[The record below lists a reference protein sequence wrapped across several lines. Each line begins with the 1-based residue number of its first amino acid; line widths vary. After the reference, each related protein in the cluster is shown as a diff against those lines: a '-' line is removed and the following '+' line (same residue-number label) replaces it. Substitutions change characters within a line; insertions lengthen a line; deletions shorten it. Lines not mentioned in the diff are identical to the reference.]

1 MTGREAPT
9 LTVAFDGEERKF
21 APGHDIHVGRDIHAD
36 VRITHPLVSRIHL
49 LIRFDGNRWIAQ
61 DEHSLNGIFVSGRQV
76 GWVEVRDDTVINL
89 GDPGGPRLTFAV
101 GDRGGSETQLGIA
114 PPTMRGY
121 APGAGPHTGAH
132 PTGSHQFGSGPQPY
146 QAAPQHYPTG
156 GYQSAPHNYGQP
168 PAGYTGPTGP
178 TYPRQQY
185 PPAPPVPA
193 PPMPPAP
200 QYRPAVPA
208 AESPG
213 EPLGTRAMRALGL
226 GGAPKPTPGAITV
239 GRAPDNTI
247 VINDVLASRHHAL
260 LLPTPDGLEIQDL
273 HTINGT
279 FVNGVQVEQ
288 ATLREGDTVT
298 VGNVDL
304 VVQDGTLVTKTT
316 ATRVG
321 GLEVQAIDFTVEG
334 GKKLLD
340 AISFSAEPGTLT
352 AVIGPSGAGKSTLA
366 RLVVGI
372 TSPSAGKVNFE
383 GHNVHAE
390 YAVMRN
396 RIGMVPQ
403 DDVVHPQLT
412 VSQALHYAAELRLPP
427 DTTREDREQ
436 VVTRVLE
443 ELDMTKHADTRVDKL
458 SGGQRKRASVA
469 MELLTGPSLLVLDEP
484 TSGLDPALD
493 RQVMSLMRQLADAG
507 RVVIVVTHSLTYLS
521 YCDQVLLL
529 APGGKTAFC
538 GPPRDIGKE
547 MGTTDWADIFANA
560 ASDPDGVHHAY
571 LSRHPAADRPAT
583 APVKPGDLGKPP
595 KTSMLRQVS
604 TVARRQGRLI
614 IADRGYFFFLAV
626 LPFVLAALVL
636 CVPGTAGLNIATPED
651 PNEPGLLLALTNLGA
666 SFLGL
671 ALTIRDLIGERVIFR
686 REQAVGMSA
695 TAYLLAKVITFCGAA
710 ILQSIIMTTIIVM
723 VRGGPTQGAV
733 LLGNASFELWVA
745 VAATACAATVLGLA
759 LSSLATSAEQVMPM
773 LVIATMTQIVFSGGL
788 IPVTGRAG
796 LEQLSF
802 LFPSRWG
809 FAATAVTSDLRKL
822 VPIGPQDEL
831 WNHDAKTWLF
841 DMAMLGVISLVLA
854 AFVRWRIR
862 LKS

>member
-9 LTVAFDGEERKF
+9 LTVVFDGDERKF
-21 APGHDIHVGRDIHAD
+21 APGHDIHIGRDIHAD

-49 LIRFDGNRWIAQ
+49 IIRFVDGKWIAEDQ
-61 DEHSLNGIFVSGRQV
+61 RSLNGIFVNGRQV

-89 GDPGGPRLTFAV
+89 GDPGGPRMTFAL
-101 GDRGGSETQLGIA
+101 GGLGSETQLGIA
-114 PPTMRGY
+114 PPTMRGPASGLQPASY
-121 APGAGPHTGAH
+121 TG
-132 PTGSHQFGSGPQPY
+132 TQ
-146 QAAPQHYPTG
+146 QHYPTG
-156 GYQSAPHNYGQP
+156 GYPSGPQTYGQP
-168 PAGYTGPTGP
+168 PSQQHPYGAPPAGPPTYGTPSTSGPTR
-178 TYPRQQY
+178 PRQQY
-185 PPAPPVPA
+185 PSAPTPI
-193 PPMPPAP
+193 
-200 QYRPAVPA
+200 PA
-208 AESPG
+208 AHSG
-213 EPLGTRAMRALGL
+213 EPVEPFGTRAMRALGIG
-226 GGAPKPTPGAITV
+226 GGAPKPSPGAVTV

-247 VINDVLASRHHAL
+247 VVNDVLASRHHAL
-260 LLPTPDGLEIQDL
+260 LLPTASGLEIQDL

-288 ATLREGDTVT
+288 ATVREGDTVT
-298 VGNVDL
+298 IGNVDL
-304 VVQDGTLVTKTT
+304 VVQDGTLVKPTI

-321 GLEVQAIDFTVEG
+321 GLEVQGIDFTVEG

-340 AISFSAEPGTLT
+340 NISFSAGPGSLT

-366 RLVVGI
+366 RLIVGN
-372 TSPSAGKVNFE
+372 TQPSAGKVSFE
-383 GHNVHAE
+383 GHGVHAE

-427 DTTREDREQ
+427 DTSKEDREQ
-436 VVTRVLE
+436 VVSRVLE
-443 ELDMTKHADTRVDKL
+443 ELEMTKHAETRVDKL

-469 MELLTGPSLLVLDEP
+469 MELLTGPSLLILDEP

-507 RVVIVVTHSLTYLS
+507 RVVVVVTHSLTYLS

-529 APGGKTAFC
+529 APGGKTAYC
-538 GPPRDIGKE
+538 GPPRGINQE

-560 ASDPDGVHHAY
+560 AADPDGVHQAY
-571 LSRHPAADRPAT
+571 LTRHPAANNPVT

-595 KTSMLRQVS
+595 KTSLLRQIS

-614 IADRGYFFFLAV
+614 LADRGYFIFLAL
-626 LPFVLAALVL
+626 LPFVLAGLVL
-636 CVPGTAGLNIATPED
+636 SVPGSAGFNVALPDN

-686 REQAVGMSA
+686 REQAVGLSA
-695 TAYLLAKVITFCGAA
+695 TAYLLAKIITYCGAA
-710 ILQSIIMTTIIVM
+710 IVQSAVMTAVIVL

-745 VAATACAATVLGLA
+745 VAATACAATVLGLV

-796 LEQLSF
+796 LEQFSF

-809 FAATAVTSDLRKL
+809 FAATASTTDLRKL
-822 VPIGPQDEL
+822 VPVGPQDEL
-831 WNHDAKTWLF
+831 WNHDAGTWLF
-841 DMAMLGVISLVLA
+841 DMGILALLALAMA

-862 LKS
+862 LKG

>member
-9 LTVAFDGEERKF
+9 LTVVFDGDERKF
-21 APGHDIHVGRDIHAD
+21 APGHDIHIGRDIHAD

-49 LIRFDGNRWIAQ
+49 IIRFVDGKWIAEDQ
-61 DEHSLNGIFVSGRQV
+61 RSLNGIFVNGRQV

-89 GDPGGPRLTFAV
+89 GDPGGPRMTFAL
-101 GDRGGSETQLGIA
+101 GGLGSETQLGIA
-114 PPTMRGY
+114 PPTMRGP
-121 APGAGPHTGAH
+121 ASGLQPASHTG
-132 PTGSHQFGSGPQPY
+132 TQQ
-146 QAAPQHYPTG
+146 QHHPTG
-156 GYQSAPHNYGQP
+156 GYPSGPQTYGQP
-168 PAGYTGPTGP
+168 GPQTYGQQHPYGAPPSAPQTYGTSGPTR
-178 TYPRQQY
+178 PRQQY
-185 PPAPPVPA
+185 PSAPTPIPA
-193 PPMPPAP
+193 
-200 QYRPAVPA
+200 
-208 AESPG
+208 EHSG
-213 EPLGTRAMRALGL
+213 EPVEPFGTRAMRALGIG
-226 GGAPKPTPGAITV
+226 GGAPKPSPGAVTV

-247 VINDVLASRHHAL
+247 VVNDVLASRHHAL
-260 LLPTPDGLEIQDL
+260 LLPTAGGLEIQDL

-288 ATLREGDTVT
+288 ATVREGDTVT
-298 VGNVDL
+298 IGNVDL
-304 VVQDGTLVTKTT
+304 VVQNGTLVKPTM

-321 GLEVQAIDFTVEG
+321 GLEVQGIDFTVEG

-340 AISFSAEPGTLT
+340 NISFSAGPGSLT

-366 RLVVGI
+366 RLIVGN
-372 TSPSAGKVNFE
+372 TQPSAGKVSFE
-383 GHNVHAE
+383 GHGVHAE

-427 DTTREDREQ
+427 DTSKEDREQ
-436 VVTRVLE
+436 VVSRVLE
-443 ELDMTKHADTRVDKL
+443 ELEMTKHAETRVDKL

-469 MELLTGPSLLVLDEP
+469 MELLTGPSLLILDEP

-507 RVVIVVTHSLTYLS
+507 RVVVVVTHSLTYLS

-529 APGGKTAFC
+529 APGGKTAYC
-538 GPPRDIGKE
+538 GPPRTINQE

-560 ASDPDGVHHAY
+560 AADPDGVHQAY
-571 LSRHPAADRPAT
+571 LTRHPAANKPVT
-583 APVKPGDLGKPP
+583 APVTPGDLGKPP
-595 KTSMLRQVS
+595 KTSLLRQVS

-614 IADRGYFFFLAV
+614 LADRGYFIFLAL
-626 LPFVLAALVL
+626 LPFVLAGLVL
-636 CVPGTAGLNIATPED
+636 SVPGSAGFNVALPDN

-686 REQAVGMSA
+686 REQAVGLSA
-695 TAYLLAKVITFCGAA
+695 TAYLLAKIITYCGAA
-710 ILQSIIMTTIIVM
+710 IVQSAIMTAVIVI

-733 LLGNASFELWVA
+733 LLGNANFELWVA
-745 VAATACAATVLGLA
+745 VAATACAATVLGLV

-796 LEQLSF
+796 LEQFSF

-809 FAATAVTSDLRKL
+809 FAATAVTTDLRKL
-822 VPIGPQDEL
+822 VPVGPQDEL
-831 WNHDAKTWLF
+831 WNHNASTWLF
-841 DMAMLGVISLVLA
+841 DMGILTLLALVMA
-854 AFVRWRIR
+854 GFVRWRIR
-862 LKS
+862 LKG

>member
-9 LTVAFDGEERKF
+9 LTVVFDGDERKF
-21 APGHDIHVGRDIHAD
+21 APGHDIHIGRDIHAD

-49 LIRFDGNRWIAQ
+49 IIRFVDGKWIAEDQ
-61 DEHSLNGIFVSGRQV
+61 RSLNGIFVNGRQV

-89 GDPGGPRLTFAV
+89 GDPGGPRMTFAL
-101 GDRGGSETQLGIA
+101 GGLGSETQLGIA
-114 PPTMRGY
+114 PPTMRGPASGLQPASY
-121 APGAGPHTGAH
+121 TG
-132 PTGSHQFGSGPQPY
+132 TQ
-146 QAAPQHYPTG
+146 QHYPTG
-156 GYQSAPHNYGQP
+156 DYPSGPQTYGQP
-168 PAGYTGPTGP
+168 GPQTYGQQHPYGAPPSAPQTYGTSGPTR
-178 TYPRQQY
+178 PRQQY
-185 PPAPPVPA
+185 PSAPTPIPA
-193 PPMPPAP
+193 
-200 QYRPAVPA
+200 
-208 AESPG
+208 EHSG
-213 EPLGTRAMRALGL
+213 EPVEPFGTRAMRALGIG
-226 GGAPKPTPGAITV
+226 GGAPKPSPGAVTV

-247 VINDVLASRHHAL
+247 VVNDVLASRHHAL
-260 LLPTPDGLEIQDL
+260 LLPTAGGLEIQDL

-288 ATLREGDTVT
+288 ATVREGDTVT
-298 VGNVDL
+298 IGNVDL
-304 VVQDGTLVTKTT
+304 VVQNGTLVKPTM

-321 GLEVQAIDFTVEG
+321 GLEVQGIDFTVEG

-340 AISFSAEPGTLT
+340 NISFSAGPGSLT

-366 RLVVGI
+366 RLIVGN
-372 TSPSAGKVNFE
+372 TQPSAGKVSFE
-383 GHNVHAE
+383 GHGVHAE

-427 DTTREDREQ
+427 DTSKEDREQ
-436 VVTRVLE
+436 VVSRVLE
-443 ELDMTKHADTRVDKL
+443 ELEMTKHAETRVDKL

-469 MELLTGPSLLVLDEP
+469 MELLTGPSLLILDEP

-507 RVVIVVTHSLTYLS
+507 RVVVVVTHSLTYLS

-529 APGGKTAFC
+529 APGGKTAYC
-538 GPPRDIGKE
+538 GPPRTINQE

-560 ASDPDGVHHAY
+560 AADPDGVHQAY
-571 LSRHPAADRPAT
+571 LTRHPAANKPVT
-583 APVKPGDLGKPP
+583 APVTPGDLGKPP
-595 KTSMLRQVS
+595 KTSLLRQVS

-614 IADRGYFFFLAV
+614 LADRGYFIFLAL
-626 LPFVLAALVL
+626 LPFVLAGLVL
-636 CVPGTAGLNIATPED
+636 SVPGSAGFNVALPDN

-686 REQAVGMSA
+686 REQAVGLSA
-695 TAYLLAKVITFCGAA
+695 TAYLLAKIITYCGAA
-710 ILQSIIMTTIIVM
+710 IVQSAIMTAVIVI

-733 LLGNASFELWVA
+733 LLGNANFELWVA
-745 VAATACAATVLGLA
+745 IAATACAATVLGLV

-796 LEQLSF
+796 LEQFSF

-809 FAATAVTSDLRKL
+809 FAATAVTTDLRKL
-822 VPIGPQDEL
+822 VPVGPQDEL
-831 WNHDAKTWLF
+831 WNHNASTWLF
-841 DMAMLGVISLVLA
+841 DMGILTLLALVMA
-854 AFVRWRIR
+854 GFVRWRIR
-862 LKS
+862 LKG

>member
-9 LTVAFDGEERKF
+9 LTVAFDGDERKF

-49 LIRFDGNRWIAQ
+49 VIRYDGQRWIAEDQ
-61 DEHSLNGIFVSGRQV
+61 RSLNGIFVNGRQV
-76 GWVEVRDDTVINL
+76 GWTEVRDDTVINL
-89 GDPGGPRLTFAV
+89 GDPGGPRLTFAL
-101 GDRGGSETQLGIA
+101 GGLGGETQMGIA

-121 APGAGPHTGAH
+121 ASGAQPTQQPHYTGTQPYQGAPPYQSGYQPAPQSAQHNYSQPPPAAH
-132 PTGSHQFGSGPQPY
+132 PYGNQSGPQ
-146 QAAPQHYPTG
+146 T
-156 GYQSAPHNYGQP
+156 YGT
-168 PAGYTGPTGP
+168 AGPTR
-178 TYPRQQY
+178 PRQPY
-185 PPAPPVPA
+185 PSEPIPAP
-193 PPMPPAP
+193 
-200 QYRPAVPA
+200 A
-208 AESPG
+208 AARESV

-226 GGAPKPTPGAITV
+226 GGAPKPTAGAITV
-239 GRAPDNTI
+239 GRAPDNNI
-247 VINDVLASRHHAL
+247 VVNDVLASRHHAI
-260 LLPTPDGLEIQDL
+260 LLPSPGGLEIQDL

-288 ATLREGDTVT
+288 STLREGDTVT
-298 VGNVDL
+298 IGNVDL
-304 VVQDGTLVTKTT
+304 VVQGGTLVRPTI

-321 GLEVQAIDFTVEG
+321 GLEVQGIDFTVEG

-340 AISFSAEPGTLT
+340 DISFSAGPGSLT

-366 RLVVGI
+366 RLIVGN
-372 TSPSAGKVNFE
+372 TSPTAGKVSFE
-383 GHNVHAE
+383 GHGVHAE

-427 DTTREDREQ
+427 DTTKEDREQ
-436 VVTRVLE
+436 VVSRVLE
-443 ELDMTKHADTRVDKL
+443 ELEMTKHAETRVDKL

-469 MELLTGPSLLVLDEP
+469 MELLTGPSLLILDEP

-507 RVVIVVTHSLTYLS
+507 RVVVVVTHSLTYLS

-529 APGGKTAFC
+529 APGGKTAYC
-538 GPPRDIGKE
+538 GPPRGLGDE
-547 MGTTDWADIFANA
+547 MGTTDWADIFANVA
-560 ASDPDGVHHAY
+560 ADPDGAQQAY
-571 LSRHPAADRPAT
+571 LSRHPAESRPVT

-595 KTSMLRQVS
+595 KTSLLRQIS

-614 IADRGYFFFLAV
+614 IADRGYFIFLAV
-626 LPFVLAALVL
+626 LPFVLAGLVL
-636 CVPGTAGLNIATPED
+636 SVPGDSGFGFANPQGDA

-686 REQAVGMSA
+686 REQAVGLSA
-695 TAYLLAKVITFCGAA
+695 TAYLLAKIITYCGAA
-710 ILQSIIMTTIIVM
+710 IVQSAIMTAIIVM
-723 VRGGPTQGAV
+723 VRGGPTRGAV

-745 VAATACAATVLGLA
+745 VAATACAATILGLA
-759 LSSLATSAEQVMPM
+759 LSSVASSADQVMPM

-796 LEQLSF
+796 LEQFSF

-809 FAATAVTSDLRKL
+809 FAATASTVDLHA
-822 VPIGPQDEL
+822 VAPVVADDSL
-831 WNHDAKTWLF
+831 WRHDAGTWLY
-841 DMAMLGVISLVLA
+841 DMAILGLVSLVLA
-854 AFVRWRIR
+854 GFVRWRLR
-862 LKS
+862 LKA

>member
-9 LTVAFDGEERKF
+9 LTVVFDGDERKF
-21 APGHDIHVGRDIHAD
+21 APGHDIHIGRDIHAD

-49 LIRFDGNRWIAQ
+49 IIRFVDGKWIAEDQ
-61 DEHSLNGIFVSGRQV
+61 RSLNGIFVNGRQV

-89 GDPGGPRLTFAV
+89 GDPGGPRMTFAL
-101 GDRGGSETQLGIA
+101 GGLGSETQLGIA
-114 PPTMRGY
+114 PPTMRGPASGLQPASY
-121 APGAGPHTGAH
+121 TG
-132 PTGSHQFGSGPQPY
+132 TQ
-146 QAAPQHYPTG
+146 QHYPTG
-156 GYQSAPHNYGQP
+156 DYPSGPQTYGQP
-168 PAGYTGPTGP
+168 GPQTYGQQHPYGAPPSAPQTYGTSGPTR
-178 TYPRQQY
+178 PRQQY
-185 PPAPPVPA
+185 PSAPTPIPA
-193 PPMPPAP
+193 
-200 QYRPAVPA
+200 
-208 AESPG
+208 EHSG
-213 EPLGTRAMRALGL
+213 EPVEPFGTRAMRALGIG
-226 GGAPKPTPGAITV
+226 GGAPKPSPGAVTV

-247 VINDVLASRHHAL
+247 VVNDVLASRHHAL
-260 LLPTPDGLEIQDL
+260 LLPTAGGLEIQDL

-288 ATLREGDTVT
+288 ATVREGDTVT
-298 VGNVDL
+298 IGNVDL
-304 VVQDGTLVTKTT
+304 VVQNGTLVKPTM

-321 GLEVQAIDFTVEG
+321 GLEVQGIDFTVEG

-340 AISFSAEPGTLT
+340 NISFSAGPGSLT

-366 RLVVGI
+366 RLIVGN
-372 TSPSAGKVNFE
+372 TQPSAGKVSFE
-383 GHNVHAE
+383 GHGVHAE

-427 DTTREDREQ
+427 DTSKEDREQ
-436 VVTRVLE
+436 VVSRVLE
-443 ELDMTKHADTRVDKL
+443 ELEMTKHAETRVDKL

-469 MELLTGPSLLVLDEP
+469 MELLTGPSLLILDEP

-507 RVVIVVTHSLTYLS
+507 RVVVVVTHSLTYLS

-529 APGGKTAFC
+529 APGGKTAYC
-538 GPPRDIGKE
+538 GPPRTINQE

-560 ASDPDGVHHAY
+560 AADPDGVHQAY
-571 LSRHPAADRPAT
+571 LTRHPAANKPVT
-583 APVKPGDLGKPP
+583 APVTPGDLGKPP
-595 KTSMLRQVS
+595 KTSLLRQVS

-614 IADRGYFFFLAV
+614 LADRGYFIFLAL
-626 LPFVLAALVL
+626 LPFVLAGLVL
-636 CVPGTAGLNIATPED
+636 SVPGSAGFNVALPDN

-686 REQAVGMSA
+686 REQAVGLSA
-695 TAYLLAKVITFCGAA
+695 TAYLLAKIITYCGAA
-710 ILQSIIMTTIIVM
+710 IVQSAIMTAVIVI

-733 LLGNASFELWVA
+733 LLGNANFELWVA
-745 VAATACAATVLGLA
+745 VAATACAATVLGLV

-796 LEQLSF
+796 LEQFSF

-809 FAATAVTSDLRKL
+809 FAATAVTTDLRKL
-822 VPIGPQDEL
+822 VPVGPQDEL
-831 WNHDAKTWLF
+831 WNHNASTWLF
-841 DMAMLGVISLVLA
+841 DMGILTLLALVMA
-854 AFVRWRIR
+854 GFVRWRIR
-862 LKS
+862 LKG

>member
-9 LTVAFDGEERKF
+9 LTVVFDGDERKF
-21 APGHDIHVGRDIHAD
+21 APGHDIHIGRDIHAD

-49 LIRFDGNRWIAQ
+49 IIRFVDGKWIAEDQ
-61 DEHSLNGIFVSGRQV
+61 RSLNGIFVNGRQV

-89 GDPGGPRLTFAV
+89 GDPGGPRLTFAL
-101 GDRGGSETQLGIA
+101 GGLGGETQLGIA

-121 APGAGPHTGAH
+121 VSGAQQQAPYTGAQQH
-132 PTGSHQFGSGPQPY
+132 GTTGQPY
-146 QAAPQHYPTG
+146 HSTQQHYPTG
-156 GYQSAPHNYGQP
+156 GYQSGPQTYGQP
-168 PAGYTGPTGP
+168 PSQQHPYGAAPSGPQTYGTSGPTR
-178 TYPRQQY
+178 PRQQY
-185 PPAPPVPA
+185 PSEPTPVPA
-193 PPMPPAP
+193 S
-200 QYRPAVPA
+200 Y
-208 AESPG
+208 SN
-213 EPLGTRAMRALGL
+213 EPVEPFGTRAMRALGI

-247 VINDVLASRHHAL
+247 VVNDVLASRHHAL
-260 LLPTPDGLEIQDL
+260 LLPTPGGLEVQDL

-288 ATLREGDTVT
+288 SSLREGDTVT
-298 VGNVDL
+298 IGNVDL
-304 VVQDGTLVTKTT
+304 VVQDGTLVKPTT

-321 GLEVQAIDFTVEG
+321 GLEVQSIDFVVEG

-340 AISFSAEPGTLT
+340 DISFSAGPGSLT

-366 RLVVGI
+366 RLIVGN
-372 TSPSAGKVNFE
+372 TQPSAGKVSFE
-383 GHNVHAE
+383 GHGVHAE

-427 DTTREDREQ
+427 DTTKEDREQ
-436 VVTRVLE
+436 VVSRVLE
-443 ELDMTKHADTRVDKL
+443 ELEMTKHAETRVDKL

-469 MELLTGPSLLVLDEP
+469 MELLTGPSLLILDEP

-507 RVVIVVTHSLTYLS
+507 RVVVVVTHSLTYLS

-529 APGGKTAFC
+529 APGGKTAYC
-538 GPPRDIGKE
+538 GPPRSIGQE

-560 ASDPDGVHHAY
+560 AADPDGVHQAY
-571 LSRHPAADRPAT
+571 LSRHPAANKPAT
-583 APVKPGDLGKPP
+583 AASPPGDLGKPP
-595 KTSMLRQVS
+595 KTSLLRQVS

-614 IADRGYFFFLAV
+614 LADRGYFIFLAL
-626 LPFVLAALVL
+626 LPFVLAGLVL
-636 CVPGTAGLNIATPED
+636 SVPGSAGFNVALPDN

-686 REQAVGMSA
+686 REQAVGLSA
-695 TAYLLAKVITFCGAA
+695 TAYLLAKIITYCGAA
-710 ILQSIIMTTIIVM
+710 IVQSAIMTAVIVI

-733 LLGNASFELWVA
+733 LLGSANFELWVA
-745 VAATACAATVLGLA
+745 VAATACAATVLGLV

-809 FAATAVTSDLRKL
+809 FAATAATCDLRKL
-822 VPIGPQDEL
+822 VPVGPQDEL
-831 WNHDAKTWLF
+831 WNHNAGTWLF
-841 DMAMLGVISLVLA
+841 DMGILGLLSLVMA
-854 AFVRWRIR
+854 GFVRWRIR
-862 LKS
+862 LKG